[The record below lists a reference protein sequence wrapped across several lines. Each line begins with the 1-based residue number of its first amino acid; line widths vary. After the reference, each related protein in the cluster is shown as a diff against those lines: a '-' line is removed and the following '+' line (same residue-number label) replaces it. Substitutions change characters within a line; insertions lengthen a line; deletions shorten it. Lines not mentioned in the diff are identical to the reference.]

1 MIRRHRNTE
10 QSGDRTPLY
19 ESDGTRPASVAPVL
33 WRGEHVLERWDD
45 QNSMR
50 KALAQNP
57 NLLRTLLGLSFT
69 LIFMLSYAV
78 YANTIDTA
86 YYTYTTEATTT
97 TQSSDDGMTFEREYD
112 EGFHHHVVL
121 ERDHRSQQP
130 HWVNVTAQELAPGAT
145 LTVFDAAGL
154 WTHSLLG
161 AEDATDFSCPK
172 IANAMKAQ
180 RWTNKTETPCTTARR
195 DRTRR
200 PLQRNGC
207 G

>member
-33 WRGEHVLERWDD
+33 WRGEHVLERWGRPK
-45 QNSMR
+45 QHEEGAGS
-50 KALAQNP
+50 NP

-97 TQSSDDGMTFEREYD
+97 TQSSDDG
-112 EGFHHHVVL
+112 
-121 ERDHRSQQP
+121 
-130 HWVNVTAQELAPGAT
+130 
-145 LTVFDAAGL
+145 
-154 WTHSLLG
+154 
-161 AEDATDFSCPK
+161 
-172 IANAMKAQ
+172 
-180 RWTNKTETPCTTARR
+180 
-195 DRTRR
+195 
-200 PLQRNGC
+200 
-207 G
+207 